1 MVNTKYDNIFVMK
14 KMIDTT
20 KLLSIADYAK
30 KIGKTTQ
37 RVYQLIDAGLVN
49 VVEISGKKFI
59 QID

>member
-1 MVNTKYDNIFVMK
+1 LVNTKYDNIFVMK